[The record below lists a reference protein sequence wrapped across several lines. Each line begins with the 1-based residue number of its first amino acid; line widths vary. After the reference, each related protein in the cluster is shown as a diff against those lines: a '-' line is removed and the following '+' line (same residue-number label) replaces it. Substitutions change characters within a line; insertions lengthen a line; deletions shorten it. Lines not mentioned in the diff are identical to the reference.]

1 MRAYIC
7 KCRFSLRR
15 DLFITRMQQAL
26 FNMNSFRKT
35 LYFLTI
41 ENEYLVKKKLTNQRK
56 PDRQY
61 LSL

>member
-1 MRAYIC
+1 
-7 KCRFSLRR
+7 
-15 DLFITRMQQAL
+15 MQQAL

-56 PDRQY
+56 PMIANI
-61 LSL
+61 